1 MCTLVIL
8 NRPGHAWPLIVGANR
23 DEMRGRPWS
32 PPARHWPDRPRVV
45 AGRDD
50 LAGGSWLGLN
60 AHGVVAAMLN
70 RQGTLGPA
78 AGKRS
83 RGELVL
89 LALDHADA
97 AAAALVMSELR
108 PESYRAFNMV
118 VADAQG
124 AFFIAH
130 RGDAR
135 EPAIRRLGAGLTMLT
150 AREPDDAS
158 SPRIARYRERFL
170 AAPPPDPGGGGF
182 AAWEALLA
190 SAEAAPGGPPE
201 GAMCFDLPSG
211 FGTVSGALI
220 AVPAQ
225 VSGRPANPGAGPEPR
240 PVFRFAAGPPATTP
254 FRPVDLG

>member
-8 NRPGHAWPLIVGANR
+8 NRPGHAWPLILGANR

-32 PPARHWPDRPRVV
+32 PPARHWPDRPQVV

-50 LAGGSWLGLN
+50 LAGGTWLGLN
-60 AHGVVAAMLN
+60 AHGVTAAMLN

-78 AGKRS
+78 EGKRS

-89 LALDHADA
+89 LALDHENA

-118 VADAQG
+118 VADAEG
-124 AFFIAH
+124 AFYIAH
-130 RGDAR
+130 RGDGH

-170 AAPPPDPGGGGF
+170 AAPPPDPDNGGF
-182 AAWEALLA
+182 QAWERLLA

-201 GAMCFDLPSG
+201 SAMCFDLPSG
-211 FGTVSGALI
+211 FGTVSGAVI
-220 AVPAQ
+220 AVPGQ
-225 VSGRPANPGAGPEPR
+225 RSAGGPNPR